1 MNISLQ
7 IKMIAMGKLLFSFT
21 IIFAL
26 NFIVSHAQIDTP
38 LLMKLHS
45 QSRVKQR
52 FLDELAIN
60 TQRDD
65 LNELLS
71 EFNLANLLVK
81 LDDFDFYSSKVNFVC
96 SEKLSM
102 WRNSLKNREQWA
114 LNGTRIIYFDKF

>member
-1 MNISLQ
+1 MIS
-7 IKMIAMGKLLFSFT
+7 MRKLLFSFS

-26 NFIVSHAQIDTP
+26 NFIFSHAQIDTP
-38 LLMKLHS
+38 TLIKLHS
-45 QSRVKQR
+45 QSRIKQR

-65 LNELLS
+65 LNELLN

-81 LDDFDFYSSKVNFVC
+81 LDDFDFYNAKVNYAC
-96 SEKLSM
+96 SEKLSI

-114 LNGTRIIYFDKF
+114 LNGTRKF